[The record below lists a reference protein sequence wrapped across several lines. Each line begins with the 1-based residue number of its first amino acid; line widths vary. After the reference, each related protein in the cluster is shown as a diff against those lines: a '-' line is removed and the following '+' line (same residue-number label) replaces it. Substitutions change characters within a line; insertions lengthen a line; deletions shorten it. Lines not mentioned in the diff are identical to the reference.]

1 MGARL
6 MHRRQFL
13 VLGAAGALAPWM
25 SGVAQATQAAQAPGQ
40 LVPER
45 LSVGYVNGS
54 DEMDH
59 LKDFPWTVA
68 TKQGKILAGTIEVL
82 PAERLITGDQDLAG
96 GDVTMTVH
104 GLYPSAPAACRGVDK
119 VDLDVFFPSP
129 DPASSKPLRF
139 MAWSFRRQP
148 GINVSQRLS
157 FPVPLGLD
165 GRLDLSVRTVY
176 RGEGK
181 DIAARVLQNP
191 PAIQR
196 LYKTSFTVDWE
207 AGRPKL
213 QRGVYLLGVRPA
225 LWDSPTELPQTV
237 DRFRAGDLCSLV
249 VSIEPI
255 TPE

>member
-1 MGARL
+1 MGMRL

-25 SGVAQATQAAQAPGQ
+25 GGVAHAAQTAQAPGQ
-40 LVPER
+40 VSPEP

-54 DEMDH
+54 DEMER
-59 LKDFPWTVA
+59 LKDFPWTVT
-68 TKQGKILAGTIEVL
+68 TKQGKLLAGGIEVL
-82 PAERLITGDQDLAG
+82 PATGLIMGDQDLAG
-96 GDVTMTVH
+96 GDVMMTVH
-104 GLYPSAPAACRGVDK
+104 GLYPSAPAACRGVDR

-165 GRLDLSVRTVY
+165 GQLDLSVRSVY

-181 DIAARVLQNP
+181 DIAEQVLRNP

-196 LYKTSFTVDWE
+196 FYKTSFTVDWQ

-225 LWDSPTELPQTV
+225 LWDSPLELPQTV
-237 DRFRAGDLCSLV
+237 DRFQAGDLCSLV

-255 TPE
+255 EPE